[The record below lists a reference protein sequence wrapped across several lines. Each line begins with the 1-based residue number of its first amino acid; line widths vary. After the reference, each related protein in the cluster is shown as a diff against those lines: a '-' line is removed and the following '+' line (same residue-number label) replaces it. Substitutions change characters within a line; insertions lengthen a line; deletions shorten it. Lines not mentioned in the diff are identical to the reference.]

1 MIHIVQSG
9 ETVYSIA
16 GAYGV
21 SPASVIAGNDL
32 RAPYAVTPGQALLI
46 LIPASVY
53 VTAEGDSLYSISARS
68 ASAKTRSCNT
78 IPRCSAT
85 GRSIRGRRWC
95 FLIPRKKRV
104 IFPLT
109 ATPIPS
115 LEDFLLRSVMPYLA
129 AATVFTYGFRADR
142 SLIPPLKN
150 RIPQTAENT
159 AHLRS

>member
-53 VTAEGDSLYSISARS
+53 VTAEGRQSVQHFGAVGVSENEILQYNPTLFGNREIYPGQTLVLSYTEEKKGNLSFNGLRLSL
-68 ASAKTRSCNT
+68 
-78 IPRCSAT
+78 
-85 GRSIRGRRWC
+85 
-95 FLIPRKKRV
+95 
-104 IFPLT
+104 
-109 ATPIPS
+109 
-115 LEDFLLRSVMPYLA
+115 
-129 AATVFTYGFRADR
+129 
-142 SLIPPLKN
+142 
-150 RIPQTAENT
+150 
-159 AHLRS
+159 H